1 MMCAAGLAKLI
12 EECGELQQVCGKKL
26 AYFTTN
32 EHPDGGKPLNERL
45 EEEMADV
52 VAAVN
57 LVAKLLDLDQEAI
70 TGRVAAKQA
79 LFLKW
84 HLKSGNN
91 EHGVDAPRRTP

>member
-84 HLKSGNN
+84 HFKSGNN
-91 EHGVDAPRRTP
+91 EHGVDAPRRLP